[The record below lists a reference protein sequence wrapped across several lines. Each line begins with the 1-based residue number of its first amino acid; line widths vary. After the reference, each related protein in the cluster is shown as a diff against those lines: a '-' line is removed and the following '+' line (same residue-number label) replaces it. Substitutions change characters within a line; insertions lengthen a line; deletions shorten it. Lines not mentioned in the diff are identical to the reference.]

1 MKTCGE
7 YLVELLAQYGVE
19 NIYGIPGVHTVELY
33 RGLNK
38 TGLHHY
44 TPRHEQGAGFMADG
58 YARVS
63 GKPGV
68 CFIIT
73 GPGLT
78 NIATAMAQAYADSI
92 PMLVISA
99 VNATHSL
106 GQGRGFLHELPDQ
119 QALMSQVSAFSH
131 TVLTVDELP
140 SILARAFAVFDGAR
154 PRPVH
159 IELPLDVIVESAD
172 HMPRARPVVRISPP
186 SPDESSLGKA
196 VSTLDTAKRIVLCV
210 GGGAKRDP
218 HAVRRLAEKL
228 DAVVVPTVNA
238 RGLLPPDHPLLVPAS
253 PSLAAVRSL
262 IEDAD
267 VVVALGTE
275 IGRTDYDF
283 YDTGEFKIP
292 GTLIRVD
299 IDPEQLYRNQTPD
312 IALVGDAAGTA
323 SLLAERISEGKNR
336 NAATRAGQTRTEA
349 LESLTPAMFEHVKL
363 LNRIRDVLPDAVLVG
378 DSSQQVYAGALYF
391 AAQTPGSWFNSATG
405 YGTLGYALPAAIGAK
420 LAAPERPVVC
430 LVGDGGLQFSF
441 AELAAARDANTPI
454 ILLVWNNSG
463 YGEIKAFML
472 DRKIPTA
479 GVDLFTPD
487 FMKLADAY
495 GIHAETLRSMDDIS
509 GILAQAAKRDLPSLI
524 QMNEADLIPDPRT
537 GNA

>member
-7 YLVELLAQYGVE
+7 YLVELLVQYDVE
-19 NIYGIPGVHTVELY
+19 NIFGIPGVHTVELY
-33 RGLNK
+33 RGLNNA
-38 TGLHHY
+38 GLRHY

-58 YARVS
+58 YARTS

-78 NIATAMAQAYADSI
+78 NITTAMAQAYGDSI

-131 TVLTVDELP
+131 TVLTVEELP

-159 IELPLDVIVESAD
+159 IELPLDVIVQSAD
-172 HMPRARPVVRISPP
+172 HMPEAKPVSRVTAAVPP
-186 SPDESSLGKA
+186 LADLNAA
-196 VSTLDTAKRIVLCV
+196 VTALDAASRIVLCV
-210 GGGAKRDP
+210 GGGAKHNPQALRE
-218 HAVRRLAEKL
+218 LAERL

-238 RGLLPPDHPLLVPAS
+238 RGVLPPDHPLLVPAS
-253 PSLAAVRSL
+253 PSLSAVREL

-267 VVVALGTE
+267 VVLALGTE

-283 YDTGEFKIP
+283 YDSGEFKIP

-299 IDPEQLYRNQTPD
+299 IDAEQIYRNLIAD
-312 IALVGDAAGTA
+312 IALVGDAGSTA
-323 SLLAERISEGKNR
+323 ELLTESVSPGKHRDAAARAERAR
-336 NAATRAGQTRTEA
+336 TAAFN
-349 LESLTPAMFEHVKL
+349 SLSPAMSAHVAL
-363 LNRIRDVLPDAVLVG
+363 LNRIRDALPDALLVG

-391 AAQTPGSWFNSATG
+391 AAQTPKSWFNSATG

-420 LAAPERPVVC
+420 IAAPERPVVC
-430 LVGDGGLQFSF
+430 LVGDGGLQFSI
-441 AELAAARDANTPI
+441 AELASAIDAGTPI

-472 DRKIPTA
+472 DRNIPTA

-495 GIHAETLRSMDDIS
+495 GIHAE
-509 GILAQAAKRDLPSLI
+509 ILASIGDIDRVLEAAAKRDLPSLI
-524 QMNEADLIPDPRT
+524 QMNEAELIPDPRT
-537 GNA
+537 GKV

>member
-7 YLVELLAQYGVE
+7 YLVELLEQYDVE
-19 NIYGIPGVHTVELY
+19 NIFGIPGVHTVELY
-33 RGLNK
+33 RGLENS
-38 TGLHHY
+38 GLRHY

-58 YARVS
+58 YARTS

-78 NIATAMAQAYADSI
+78 NITTAMAQAYADSI

-131 TVLTVDELP
+131 TVLTVEELP

-159 IELPLDVIVESAD
+159 IELPLDVIVQSAD
-172 HMPRARPVVRISPP
+172 HMPEAKPVVRVLPATP
-186 SPDESSLGKA
+186 AESSLNAAIGSLNA
-196 VSTLDTAKRIVLCV
+196 AKRIVMCV
-210 GGGAKRDP
+210 GGGAKHNPQAIRD
-218 HAVRRLAEKL
+218 LAEKL

-238 RGLLPPDHPLLVPAS
+238 RGVLPPDHPLLVPAS
-253 PSLAAVRSL
+253 PSLPAVRDL

-267 VVVALGTE
+267 VVLALGTE

-283 YDTGEFKIP
+283 YDSGEFKIP

-299 IDPEQLYRNQTPD
+299 IDPEQLYRNQTPE
-312 IALVGDAAGTA
+312 IALVGDAASTA
-323 SLLAERISEGKNR
+323 LLLAERVMSGKDR
-336 NAATRAGQTRTEA
+336 DAASRAQNTRSAA
-349 LESLTPAMFEHVKL
+349 LESLSSAMSEHVKL
-363 LNRIRDVLPDAVLVG
+363 LNRIRDTLPDALLVG

-391 AAQTPGSWFNSATG
+391 GAQTPGSWFNSATG

-420 LAAPERPVVC
+420 IAAPERPVVC
-430 LVGDGGLQFSF
+430 LVGDGGLQFSI
-441 AELAAARDANTPI
+441 AELASAIDAGTPI

-463 YGEIKAFML
+463 YGEIKAFMVE
-472 DRKIPTA
+472 REIPTA

-487 FMKLADAY
+487 FMKLAEAY
-495 GIHAETLRSMDDIS
+495 GIHAE
-509 GILAQAAKRDLPSLI
+509 ILGSLNEIEDVLGEAAKRDLPSLI
-524 QMNEADLIPDPRT
+524 QMNEAALIPDPRT
-537 GNA
+537 A